1 MRPVPRSWKDSRHN
15 WWKSAEFPR
24 HILLLSPPVSA
35 LSLPPDMAA
44 ATFRIDICPLTPG
57 IDHHLAREAAM
68 LGLGPLADLSKT
80 RYVLL
85 RGDLDAGK
93 AERLG
98 RQLLT
103 DPVIERAQLTPPPA
117 PGRRVIEVQRK
128 TGVMDPVEASIIK
141 GAADLGVRLDL
152 VRVGSRVTV
161 SGASDAELQTLAWKS
176 LANQA
181 IEEVVIDPS
190 VAIRL
195 RDPAGIDRHQRTEV
209 KIRQLDDEQLLR
221 VSKEGTLSLTLEE
234 MRCVQE
240 HFRSLNR
247 EPTDVELESVA
258 QTWSE
263 HCVHKTLKGVVA
275 YTGPLGEDGPVS
287 SRVID
292 NLLKMTIAK
301 ATHELN
307 RPWCWSVF
315 KDNSGVIEFDGDL
328 GVCMKVE
335 THNRPSAIEPY
346 GGANTGLGG
355 VIRDIMGT
363 GIGAKPVFNTDVFCF
378 GDPEADAATL
388 PPGTIHPRRLMQGVI
403 SGVRD
408 YGNRMGIPT
417 VNGAVRFD
425 PRYVG
430 NPLVYCG
437 TGGLIER
444 KYVEK
449 AANIGD
455 RIVVI
460 GGRTGRDGIHG
471 ATFSSV
477 ELNEK
482 SEKISSGAVQIGN
495 AIEEKRCMDVVLQCR
510 DAGCFSALTDC
521 GAGGLSSA
529 CGEMA
534 ADHGAVIHLD
544 RAPLKYAG
552 LSYAEI
558 WISESQERMVASVPV
573 AKLKECLAICAAE
586 GVEAVDLGEVSGAGK
601 LVLMWHDTVVADLDM
616 GFLFDGVPRSER
628 PARFAPKAES
638 AAVFTR
644 PADVG
649 QALAQ
654 MLGRPNLAS
663 KEWIIRQYDHE
674 VQAGSIIKPL
684 VGAKHD
690 GPSDAA
696 VVAPVPDSDRGV
708 AVACGFNPNYA
719 DHDAWRAAAS
729 GIEEALRNLVCVG
742 APIDRVAILDNF
754 SWSKCTDPDVFGALV
769 RACEACYDLSLY
781 YGAPFISGKDSLSNE
796 FTFQGKVIRIPHTLL
811 ITAIA
816 VVPDVKRC
824 VTMDLKRAGD
834 ALVVVGLTRDEL
846 GNSEFLAQV
855 GGRGGRTP
863 KVDKKLSKPVLTA
876 AAAAIASGAV
886 NAAHDCSEG
895 GLGAAIA
902 EMCLAGELGA
912 SVDLSALPREGVDD
926 GLVALFSE
934 SQSRLVL
941 SVPQARFAEVQRH
954 LVGVPHAVIGEVTAD
969 PMLKLAGLGVSTA
982 IGIHTLKDSWQALS
996 RRMHG

>member
-1 MRPVPRSWKDSRHN
+1 
-15 WWKSAEFPR
+15 
-24 HILLLSPPVSA
+24 
-35 LSLPPDMAA
+35 MAA
-44 ATFRIDICPLTPG
+44 STFRIDVCPLIPAV
-57 IDHHLAREAAM
+57 DQHLVHEAAL
-68 LGLGPLADLSKT
+68 LGLKHLTALYKS
-80 RYVLL
+80 RYYLV
-85 RGDLDAGK
+85 RGTLDAAGAEKLGK
-93 AERLG
+93 
-98 RQLLT
+98 QLLS
-103 DPVIERAQLTPPPA
+103 DPITERVLMVSPPHA
-117 PGRRVIEVQRK
+117 GRRVIEVQRK
-128 TGVMDPVEASIIK
+128 TGVMDPIEASIIK
-141 GAADLGVRLDL
+141 GANDLGLSL
-152 VRVGSRVTV
+152 EIVRVGTRVEIA
-161 SGASDAELQTLAWKS
+161 GGSDADLQSLAWKA

-181 IEEVVIDPS
+181 IEEAVIDP
-190 VAIRL
+190 VEPVRL
-195 RDPAGIDRHQRTEV
+195 RDPSGVDTHKRTEV
-209 KIRQLDDEQLLR
+209 RIRDLDDAALMRL
-221 VSKEGTLSLTLEE
+221 SKDGTLSLTIEE
-234 MRCVQE
+234 MHEVQK
-240 HFRSLNR
+240 HFIGLKR
-247 EPTDVELESVA
+247 EPTDVELESIA

-263 HCVHKTLKGVVA
+263 HCVHKTLKGIVA
-275 YTGPLGEDGPVS
+275 YTGPTGEDGPIA

-292 NLLKMTIAK
+292 NLLKQTIAK
-301 ATHELN
+301 ATHELA

-315 KDNSGVIEFDGDL
+315 KDNSGVIEFEGDL
-328 GVCMKVE
+328 GLCMKVE

-355 VIRDIMGT
+355 VIRDIIGT
-363 GIGAKPVFNTDVFCF
+363 GLGAKPIFNTNVFCF
-378 GDPEADAATL
+378 GDPESDAKTL

-425 PRYVG
+425 NRYVG

-449 AANIGD
+449 ASNIGD

-477 ELNEK
+477 ELSDK

-534 ADHGAVIHLD
+534 AEHGAVIHLD

-552 LSYAEI
+552 LSYTEI
-558 WISESQERMVASVPV
+558 WISESQERMVASVPP
-573 AKLKECLAICAAE
+573 AKVQQCLAICAAE
-586 GVEAVDLGEVSGAGK
+586 GVEAVDFGEVSGNK
-601 LVLMWHDTVVADLDM
+601 NLVLKWHGTVVADLDM
-616 GFLFDGVPRSER
+616 HFLHDGVPRYHR
-628 PARFAPKAES
+628 PATFTPPAEVAASFAS
-638 AAVFTR
+638 

-649 QALAQ
+649 TLLCDLLA
-654 MLGRPNLAS
+654 RPNLAS

-684 VGAKHD
+684 VGVTHD

-696 VVAPVPDSDRGV
+696 VVAPVPGSDRGV

-729 GIEEALRNLVCVG
+729 GIEESLRNLVCVG
-742 APIDRVAILDNF
+742 APIDKVAILDNF
-754 SWSKCTDPDVFGALV
+754 SWSKCTDPAVFGALV
-769 RACEACYDLSLY
+769 RACEACYDLSKY

-796 FTFQGKVIRIPHTLL
+796 FTFNGQVIRIPHTLL
-811 ITAIA
+811 ITAIS
-816 VVPDVKRC
+816 VMPDIKRSI
-824 VTMDLKRAGD
+824 TMDLKRAGD
-834 ALVVVGLTRDEL
+834 RLIVVGLTRDEL
-846 GNSEFLAQV
+846 GNSELLSML
-855 GGRGGRTP
+855 GGSGGRTP
-863 KVDKKLSKPVLTA
+863 RLDKKLSKPVLDACA
-876 AAAAIASGAV
+876 ATIAAGHV

-895 GLGAAIA
+895 GLGAAVA
-902 EMCLAGELGA
+902 EMAFSGGLGVQLDLAA
-912 SVDLSALPREGVDD
+912 VPREGVSD

-934 SQSRLVL
+934 SQSRIVL
-941 SVPQARFAEVQRH
+941 SVPAER
-954 LVGVPHAVIGEVTAD
+954 LDAATRLLSDVPHAVVGTVT
-969 PMLKLAGLGVSTA
+969 MLPTVAISGLGV
-982 IGIHTLKDSWQALS
+982 TLSVSNDQLKSAWQRLS
-996 RRMHG
+996 QRMAG